1 MTSIQTTKQTSKYCK
16 WLSAWKWGL
25 AIHFIDYRRI
35 VNYMHGKNNMNEN
48 SLIESLETVQHC
60 LDINFTSFE
69 KLMLYFTD
77 DKEFLK
83 FIWNFKLKF
92 GIILKWERVLRFKH
106 LCWKCLY
113 IYGTETK
120 WIRNCRSW
128 FIPITWSS

>member
-1 MTSIQTTKQTSKYCK
+1 
-16 WLSAWKWGL
+16 
-25 AIHFIDYRRI
+25 
-35 VNYMHGKNNMNEN
+35 MHGKNNMNEN

-92 GIILKWERVLRFKH
+92 GIIFKWERVLRFKTPLLKMSIH
-106 LCWKCLY
+106 IWNGDKM
-113 IYGTETK
+113 
-120 WIRNCRSW
+120 N
-128 FIPITWSS
+128 